1 MKHIRLLSA
10 VLLLLISLTPAQEK
24 FHIAVLELEGVGI
37 IPSECQI
44 LTNKLRTE
52 LVKLDKHA
60 ILDRGT
66 MDTILKEQ
74 GIQQSGCVASE
85 CAVEIGQ
92 LLGMSHIV
100 SGSIGK
106 LGSIYYVELKMI
118 NVETSK
124 IENAVDTHI
133 KGNIE
138 DLLLVALPHL
148 AKKVVGVESEIKEST
163 ATATPTATASA
174 SAIPVSSSGPIRMS
188 RISNLGSLSVDVS
201 PRSSTLYINDNFV
214 GKGDHSFDSL
224 APGKYKIAAIH
235 KNLKTE
241 RTIHIS
247 PNDHERLELRVE
259 PTSLY
264 IEVEPDWAT
273 CYIDGKSY
281 GRGDQ
286 DFKYFQ
292 AGVYTVEL
300 KTRKHNYARE
310 MIIEQGGEQYFEIEM
325 PGY

>member
-1 MKHIRLLSA
+1 MKQITISTIII
-10 VLLLLISLTPAQEK
+10 LLLASLLCAQDK

-37 IPSECQI
+37 VPAECQI

-52 LVKLDKHA
+52 LVKLNTHA
-60 ILDRGT
+60 VLDRGT

-148 AKKVVGVESEIKEST
+148 AKKIVGIESELT
-163 ATATPTATASA
+163 YDTTTPISANPTGKPTSTASA
-174 SAIPVSSSGPIRMS
+174 GAIRLSRM
-188 RISNLGSLSVDVS
+188 SNLGSLSVDVS
-201 PRSSTLYINDNFV
+201 PRSSQLYINDV
-214 GKGDHSFDSL
+214 LIGKGDHSFDSL
-224 APGKYKIAAIH
+224 TPGKYKVAAMH

-241 RTIHIS
+241 RLVHIS
-247 PNDHERLELRVE
+247 PNDHQRLELVVE

-273 CYIDGKSY
+273 CYINGQSY

-300 KTRKHNYARE
+300 KTRKDSYSRE

-325 PGY
+325 PGH

>member
-1 MKHIRLLSA
+1 MKLIQLSA
-10 VLLLLISLTPAQEK
+10 LLILFTLSVIFANPK

-37 IPSECQI
+37 IPSECKI

-52 LVKLDKHA
+52 LVKLNTHSV
-60 ILDRGT
+60 LDRGT

-100 SGSIGK
+100 AGSIGK
-106 LGSIYYVELKMI
+106 LGSIFYVELKMI

-133 KGNIE
+133 KGDIE
-138 DLLLVALPHL
+138 ELLLVALPHL
-148 AKKVVGVESEIKEST
+148 AKRIVGIESEITYDTTPASKT
-163 ATATPTATASA
+163 PATSPVT
-174 SAIPVSSSGPIRMS
+174 VSSTSGPVRLS
-188 RISNLGSLSVDVS
+188 RVSNLGSLSVDVS
-201 PRSSTLYINDNFV
+201 PRSSELFINDTFV

-224 APGKYKIAAIH
+224 SPGKYKIAAVH

-241 RTIHIS
+241 RLIHIS
-247 PNDHERLELRVE
+247 ANDHQRLDITVE

-286 DFKYFQ
+286 DFRYFQ
-292 AGVYTVEL
+292 AGIYTVEL
-300 KTRKHNYARE
+300 KTRKDSYTRE
-310 MIIEQGGEQYFEIEM
+310 MVIEQGGEQYFEIEM
-325 PGY
+325 PGH